1 MAVSAEVEQEILRDL
16 ISKWVS
22 LGLEYISGTEG
33 VRAVY
38 VYAASEVP
46 GVTYVGIAFDKDG
59 EIQYPEPL
67 RGGGPEAINLSA
79 RMIDILFED
88 LEEAQR
94 RFEEVGVPQPT
105 EYRVYYEIATR
116 KLDVQLSREIIYG
129 GSEYTPGFDGFK
141 LWLGD
146 RAPKL

>member
-1 MAVSAEVEQEILRDL
+1 MKPAEVEQAIPHDL
-16 ISKWVS
+16 ASKWVS

-33 VRAVY
+33 VNAIY

-59 EIQYPEPL
+59 EIQYPEPV
-67 RGGGPEAINLSA
+67 RGGGPEAIDLSG
-79 RMIDILFED
+79 RMLDILFED
-88 LEEAQR
+88 LYEAQR
-94 RFEEVGVPQPT
+94 RFDEVGVPQPT

-129 GSEYTPGFDGFK
+129 GSDYTPDFDGFT

>member
-1 MAVSAEVEQEILRDL
+1 MAASAEVEQEILRDL

-33 VRAVY
+33 VRAIY

-59 EIQYPEPL
+59 EIQYPTRA
-67 RGGGPEAINLSA
+67 RGGGEEAIRLSG

-88 LEEAQR
+88 LDEAQR
-94 RFEEVGVPQPT
+94 RFDEAGVPQPT

-116 KLDVQLSREIIYG
+116 ELDVQLSREIIYR
-129 GSEYTPGFDGFK
+129 GSEYTPDFDGFR

>member
-1 MAVSAEVEQEILRDL
+1 MATSAQAEQEILRDL

-22 LGLEYISGTEG
+22 LGLEYISGTQG
-33 VRAVY
+33 ARAIY

-59 EIQYPEPL
+59 EIQYPTRA
-67 RGGGPEAINLSA
+67 RGGGQEAIELSGK
-79 RMIDILFED
+79 MIDLLFAD
-88 LEEAQR
+88 LYEAQR
-94 RFEEVGVPQPT
+94 RFDEVGVPQPT
-105 EYRVYYEIATR
+105 EYRVFYEIATR

-129 GSEYTPGFDGFK
+129 GSDYTPGFDGFR

>member
-1 MAVSAEVEQEILRDL
+1 MKPAEVEQAILHDL
-16 ISKWVS
+16 VSKWVS
-22 LGLEYISGTEG
+22 LGLEYISSTEG
-33 VRAVY
+33 IDAIY

-79 RMIDILFED
+79 SMIDILFEG

-94 RFEEVGVPQPT
+94 GFEEVGIPQPT
-105 EYRVYYEIATR
+105 EYRVFYEIATR

-129 GSEYTPGFDGFK
+129 GSDYTPDFDGFR